1 MFTTFSPS
9 TAPAPHHCFSFN
21 EKDVSAHVV
30 LHPLHDQPIGDFTI
44 DFSYRL
50 SKITSAPHLFSY
62 AAPERDNELLI
73 AFTHAIYGHSSG
85 PSFPIHGKELNV
97 FHRVTMTLKNTKVL
111 MYWDRELIAEK
122 QVKKYVLV
130 NGGAWVLG
138 QEQDEV
144 RGGFDPTQRVIG
156 SICDFRMWNAGLD
169 KNGVKEF
176 FKKPDTITVDPIF
189 DSPPTYRYEKQNGAY

>member
-1 MFTTFSPS
+1 MFTTFSLS
-9 TAPAPHHCFSFN
+9 TAPAPHHCFSFD

-50 SKITSAPHLFSY
+50 SKITPNPPLLSY
-62 AAPERDNELLI
+62 ATPGRFNELTI
-73 AFTHAIYGHSSG
+73 MFDHANYGNSRG
-85 PSFPIHGKELNV
+85 LSFPIHGKELNV

-144 RGGFDPTQRVIG
+144 RGGFDPNQRVIG